1 MIFTDLAIERHSCR
15 SQPAYELLHLE
26 TEPWRMSLQSRLRR
40 SSGRGSRKTRR
51 EMTCARQEVT
61 VSHRGASRSSQFSTG
76 KYLLDVA
83 AQG

>member
-26 TEPWRMSLQSRLRR
+26 TKPWRMSLQSRLRR

-51 EMTCARQEVT
+51 EMTCARREVM
-61 VSHRGASRSSQFSTG
+61 VSYRGDSRPRQFSTG
-76 KYLLDVA
+76 KYPLDVA